1 MSVRCSINRTTGF
14 TPFELATG
22 RQFPG
27 PWAPLYGGD
36 TDSPQMYHDKVCA
49 VINMFSP
56 QKNWPTESE
65 TARPAENTTLW
76 VRLKQHKRKW
86 SSPRWSEPLR
96 VTARTSHCVQL
107 AGKGTTW
114 YHLSACM
121 FCPSPDRTLADV
133 RVDLRR
139 GQREGEGE
147 GDTEEP
153 EREGEGG
160 ERSGQIET
168 APAPRT
174 QLSATPVFKIL
185 QRTGDLLQTP
195 EHIPIAHC
203 ISADYALGAGVAKQI
218 RDKYG
223 VEELNTSVAQPGD
236 CIKTTH
242 GPRQIYHLVTKWWC
256 RDLPTYEHLEASLI
270 KLCYQ
275 CKKDQNKILAIPK
288 LGCGLDKLDYI
299 KVKEIIEK
307 VFKEGHIQ
315 IILLTK

>member
-1 MSVRCSINRTTGF
+1 MGKRIVDWRLIEISCVYFQANPELGEGKTIPNNLEGAPGFAQTPRRVGGRSQINLCA
-14 TPFELATG
+14 ELLIRKIGQQRVKHLDLPKT
-22 RQFPG
+22 
-27 PWAPLYGGD
+27 
-36 TDSPQMYHDKVCA
+36 
-49 VINMFSP
+49 
-56 QKNWPTESE
+56 
-65 TARPAENTTLW
+65 
-76 VRLKQHKRKW
+76 QH
-86 SSPRWSEPLR
+86 
-96 VTARTSHCVQL
+96 
-107 AGKGTTW
+107 
-114 YHLSACM
+114 Y
-121 FCPSPDRTLADV
+121 RTLADV

-147 GDTEEP
+147 REGEEGEGDTEEPEEP

-160 ERSGQIET
+160 ERSGQTET

-174 QLSATPVFKIL
+174 QLSATPIFKIL

-256 RDLPTYEHLEASLI
+256 RDLPTYEHLETSLI

-275 CKKDQNKILAIPK
+275 CKKDKNKILAIPK
-288 LGCGLDKLDYI
+288 LGCGLDKLDYT

-315 IILLTK
+315 VILLTK